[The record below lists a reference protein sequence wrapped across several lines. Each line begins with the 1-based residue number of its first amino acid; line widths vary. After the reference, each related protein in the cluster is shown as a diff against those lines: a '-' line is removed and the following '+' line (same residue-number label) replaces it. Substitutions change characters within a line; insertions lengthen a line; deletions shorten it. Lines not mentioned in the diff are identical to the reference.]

1 MRRPTTD
8 EFVTLPWY
16 NWDARPETVPLSEEE
31 AETALFL
38 AQGDIKRAADVLK
51 VTPARLNKVIRKSY
65 GLQRLIAALAE
76 PSG

>member
-1 MRRPTTD
+1 MRRPTAD

-38 AQGDIKRAADVLK
+38 AQGNIKRAADLLK
-51 VTPARLNKVIRKSY
+51 VTPARLNKSIRKSY
-65 GLQRLIAALAE
+65 GLQRLIAALAVPE
-76 PSG
+76 